1 MVAVLIDGKSIAGKV
16 TERVRRAV
24 ERLKE
29 KGVEPY
35 LATVLVGNDE
45 ASATYVR
52 NKHRACE
59 QVGIKTI
66 NHHLPEDYSTNQ
78 LIELVTMLNEDRR
91 VHGILVQLPLPKHI
105 NQFLITSMIKPSKDV
120 DCLTPFN
127 IGLLAYDVAKL
138 LPCTPA
144 GIVEL
149 MKQYRIDPAGK
160 HVVIINRS
168 VLVGKPLSIMLL
180 HMDATVTICHSKTT
194 NLKERCREAD
204 ILITAVGD
212 RSKFVLGKD
221 MVKDGTVVIDVGIDR
236 VNGRLVGD
244 ADEGVMEKAS
254 YITPVPGGVGPMTV
268 AMLLRNTVI
277 AAALNEGIDLAEFD
291 G

>member
-1 MVAVLIDGKSIAGKV
+1 MLMDGKSVASKV
-16 TERVRRAV
+16 TEHVSSTV
-24 ERLKE
+24 KTLKE

-59 QVGIKTI
+59 QVGIGTI

-78 LIELVTMLNEDRR
+78 LIELITILNEDRR
-91 VHGILVQLPLPKHI
+91 VHGILVQLPLPRHI
-105 NQFLITSMIKPSKDV
+105 NEFLITSMIKPSKDV

-149 MKQYRIDPAGK
+149 MKHYRIDPAGK
-160 HVVIINRS
+160 HVTIVNRS
-168 VLVGKPLSIMLL
+168 VLVGKPLSTMLL
-180 HMDATVTICHSKTT
+180 HLDATVTICHSKTA
-194 NLKERCREAD
+194 NIREMCREAD
-204 ILITAVGD
+204 ILVTAVGD
-212 RSKFVLGKD
+212 RSRFVLTAD
-221 MVKDGTVVIDVGIDR
+221 MVKDGAVVIDVGIDR

-244 ADEGVMEKAS
+244 ADSSVMEKAS
-254 YITPVPGGVGPMTV
+254 YMTPVPGGVGPMTV

-277 AAALNEGIDLAEFD
+277 AAALNEGIDVD
-291 G
+291 

>member
-1 MVAVLIDGKSIAGKV
+1 LVAVLIDGKSIAGKV
-16 TERVRRAV
+16 TEHVRRVV

-29 KGVEPY
+29 KGIEPY

-66 NHHLPEDYSTNQ
+66 NHHLPEDYTTEK
-78 LIELVTMLNEDRR
+78 LIELITILNEDKR

-194 NLKERCREAD
+194 NLKEMCREAD
-204 ILITAVGD
+204 ILVSAVGD
-212 RSKFVLGKD
+212 RSRFVLSKD
-221 MVKDGTVVIDVGIDR
+221 MVKAGAVVIDVGIDK

-244 ADEGVMEKAS
+244 ADADVREKAS

-277 AAALNEGIDLAEFD
+277 ATTLNEGIDLAELD
-291 G
+291 A